1 MEQVFFVCH
10 KKELMVIFVSKF
22 EVSGELLVGT
32 ATAFETGDLW
42 PLLQNLRRRVYAV
55 LEIKGGICG
64 GHPLKST

>member
-1 MEQVFFVCH
+1 
-10 KKELMVIFVSKF
+10 MVVFVSKF

-42 PLLQNLRRRVYAV
+42 PQLQNLRGRVYAV
-55 LEIKGGICG
+55 LAIKGGICG